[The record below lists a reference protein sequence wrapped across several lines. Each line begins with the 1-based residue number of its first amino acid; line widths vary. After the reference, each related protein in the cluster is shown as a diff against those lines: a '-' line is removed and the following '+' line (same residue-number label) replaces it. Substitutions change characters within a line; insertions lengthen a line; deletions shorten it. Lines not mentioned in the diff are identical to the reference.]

1 MQHTIEKE
9 KVSGI
14 IVAGGRSSRIGVDK
28 ALLKVGG
35 STMIERIITVLQQ
48 VAGHVLISAGN
59 GKYSFTGYSHVED
72 KFADIGPI
80 GGIYSALKA
89 SSTPINIVVSCD
101 LPFLSVD
108 LLDYLLKNALENE
121 LIIPIHNNFYEPL
134 CAVYNV
140 SLLPV
145 IEQQINEGD
154 YKLINL
160 ITKTDSKLLPITSD
174 LPFYKPN
181 VFNNINSIADYEQ
194 LKTMIND
201 E

>member
-35 STMIERIITVLQQ
+35 STMIERIISVLQQ

-108 LLDYLLKNALENE
+108 LLDYLLQNSLENE
-121 LIIPIHNNFYEPL
+121 LIIPVHNNFYEPL

-145 IEQQINEGD
+145 IEQQINDGD

>member
-101 LPFLSVD
+101 LPFLSVG
-108 LLDYLLKNALENE
+108 LLDYLLQNSLENE
-121 LIIPIHNNFYEPL
+121 MIIPVHNNFYEPL

>member
-108 LLDYLLKNALENE
+108 LLDYLLQNSLENE
-121 LIIPIHNNFYEPL
+121 LIIPVHNNFYEPL

-145 IEQQINEGD
+145 IEQQINDGD

>member
-14 IVAGGRSSRIGVDK
+14 IVAGGKSSRIGMDK
-28 ALLKVGG
+28 ALLQVGN
-35 STMIERIITVLQQ
+35 STMIERIITILQQ

-59 GKYSFTGYSHVED
+59 GKYSFTGYRHVED

-108 LLDYLLKNALENE
+108 LLDYLLQNSLENE
-121 LIIPIHNNFYEPL
+121 LIIPVHNNFYEPL

-145 IEQQINEGD
+145 IEQQINDGD

-160 ITKTDSKLLPITSD
+160 ITKTDCKLLPITSD